1 LVLFILLIVFVC
13 FYGSGSKK
21 NKALIISQE
30 GMQRLLQRVDPEFGY
45 VVVAFLFACSLLLF
59 LRDNVLGKVVMVSA
73 IIALTLYHRIAGIV
87 ALIVVISVMQQ
98 TKQREGLT
106 TKTEAT
112 ADATK
117 DNHPLIGSAA
127 TASAIQFATAA
138 EFREKYCMKGVGQ
151 GADQK
156 PELQYMLSPALFDD
170 RVQLKLEAIKQM
182 NVSSMN
188 AANSCKS
195 TPPNST
201 NPNDYVSI
209 ANMCDPGCNWTTNPT
224 NATKEGFTPALRP
237 HIRNG
242 RRLLANGAAALNS
255 GVNRLKRQ
263 IF

>member
-1 LVLFILLIVFVC
+1 
-13 FYGSGSKK
+13 
-21 NKALIISQE
+21 
-30 GMQRLLQRVDPEFGY
+30 MLQQ
-45 VVVAFLFACSLLLF
+45 
-59 LRDNVLGKVVMVSA
+59 DNVLGKVVTVSA
-73 IIALTLYHRIAGIV
+73 IIALTLYHRVAGIV
-87 ALIVVISVMQQ
+87 ALIVVISIMQQ
-98 TKQREGLT
+98 QQQPLREGLT

-112 ADATK
+112 EATDATDDDDAK

-127 TASAIQFATAA
+127 TASAIQFTTAA
-138 EFREKYCMKGVGQ
+138 EFREKYCMKGVTQ

-170 RVQLKLEAIKQM
+170 KVQLKLEAIKQM

-224 NATKEGFTPALRP
+224 NASPATKEGFTPALRP

-242 RRLLANGAAALNS
+242 RRMITNGAAAVKS

>member
-1 LVLFILLIVFVC
+1 MR
-13 FYGSGSKK
+13 S
-21 NKALIISQE
+21 
-30 GMQRLLQRVDPEFGY
+30 LLQQ
-45 VVVAFLFACSLLLF
+45 
-59 LRDNVLGKVVMVSA
+59 DNVLGKVVTVSA
-73 IIALTLYHRIAGIV
+73 IIALTLYHRVAGIV
-87 ALIVVISVMQQ
+87 ALIVVISIMQQ
-98 TKQREGLT
+98 QQQQQQQQQPLREGLT

-112 ADATK
+112 EATEATDDDDAK

-127 TASAIQFATAA
+127 TAIQFATAA
-138 EFREKYCMKGVGQ
+138 EFREKYCMKGVTQ

-170 RVQLKLEAIKQM
+170 KVQLKLEAIKQM

-209 ANMCDPGCNWTTNPT
+209 ANMCDPGCNWTTNPP

-242 RRLLANGAAALNS
+242 RRMITNGAAALKS

>member
-1 LVLFILLIVFVC
+1 
-13 FYGSGSKK
+13 
-21 NKALIISQE
+21 
-30 GMQRLLQRVDPEFGY
+30 MQRLLQRVDPEFGY

-73 IIALTLYHRIAGIV
+73 IIALTLYHRVAGIV

-98 TKQREGLT
+98 TKQKQNQREGLT

-112 ADATK
+112 KATDDDDAK

-127 TASAIQFATAA
+127 TAIQFATAA

-224 NATKEGFTPALRP
+224 NAKKEGFTPALRP

-242 RRLLANGAAALNS
+242 RRLLTNGAAALNS